1 MEGWTEGRVVEKLYK
16 RGQGSWHSGE
26 GMPTPETKGSPETMI
41 RAEKGRY
48 EAACMNRYG
57 RGRTMGSGSAE
68 RKAGSV
74 TLRGRQGTQGKAIQ
88 Q

>member
-1 MEGWTEGRVVEKLYK
+1 
-16 RGQGSWHSGE
+16 
-26 GMPTPETKGSPETMI
+26 MI

-48 EAACMNRYG
+48 KAAYMNRYG

-68 RKAGSV
+68 RRAGSV
-74 TLRGRQGTQGKAIQ
+74 TLRGRQETQGKAIQ